1 VINQGEQVPQG
12 THAGQ
17 QHKRRSK
24 KRHISLY
31 RYIRYSTAQ
40 IMHGAVP
47 WGLMKAGASLE
58 TFSMLVSPLMPFS
71 VTLPFTGM
79 ISS

>member
-17 QHKRRSK
+17 LHKRRSK

-31 RYIRYSTAQ
+31 RYIRYSTAH
-40 IMHGAVP
+40 IMHGAEP

-71 VTLPFTGM
+71 VTLPFTGI